1 MRLTLVQLDQTA
13 GDVDR
18 NLDRAESRI
27 REAVDA
33 GADLVALP
41 ELFSVGYGKFE
52 AKASPFR
59 ASPERIAFWL
69 PARCNLA
76 TGMKPTNS
84 MQPPTV
90 ARTGFQRNL

>member
-59 ASPERIAFWL
+59 A
-69 PARCNLA
+69 
-76 TGMKPTNS
+76 GMKPTNS
-84 MQPPTV
+84 IQPPSMV
-90 ARTGFQRNL
+90 YTGFQHNL